1 MPCCRVHQLIKF
13 ATLQL
18 TQSYVHVS
26 IIILNIQFPFTQC
39 VFAECNLNYMHLK
52 VIKYMGK
59 KLVNSEKFKCMCI
72 NVDSY
77 ATAANLAA
85 SAIQVLCVCSV
96 FKIVYI
102 F

>member
-13 ATLQL
+13 AALQH

-26 IIILNIQFPFTQC
+26 IIILCIQFPFSQC
-39 VFAECNLNYMHLK
+39 AFAECSLNCKHLK

-72 NVDSY
+72 NMDSY
-77 ATAANLAA
+77 ATAANLAI
-85 SAIQVLCVCSV
+85 SAIPVLCICSV
-96 FKIVYI
+96 FKIVYV